1 MSRTLE
7 EDIAQAGGKTGQ
19 IPVELRSTV
28 PASPAS
34 VALVRAAMRGFAE
47 GWRVEGWAPAGFD
60 EERSCDLALVFT
72 ELMTNAVLHSGCS
85 ADDHLIVRLALTSDG
100 IEGSVIDPGEGFS
113 TAPGA
118 TTPRVDGGL
127 GLFIVGRLVRE
138 WGVRDVPEGNEVWFR
153 L

>member
-7 EDIAQAGGKTGQ
+7 EDIAKAGGRTGQ

-34 VALVRAAMRGFAE
+34 IALVRSAIRGFVDGWRAE
-47 GWRVEGWAPAGFD
+47 GWVPPAFD
-60 EERSCDLALVFT
+60 DERACDLALVIT
-72 ELMTNAVLHSGCS
+72 ELITNAVLHSGCS
-85 ADDHLIVRLALTSDG
+85 ADDRLIIRVGLADG
-100 IEGSVIDPGEGFS
+100 KIDGSVIDPGQGFS

-138 WGVRDVPEGNEVWFR
+138 WGVRDVAEGNEVWFR
-153 L
+153 F